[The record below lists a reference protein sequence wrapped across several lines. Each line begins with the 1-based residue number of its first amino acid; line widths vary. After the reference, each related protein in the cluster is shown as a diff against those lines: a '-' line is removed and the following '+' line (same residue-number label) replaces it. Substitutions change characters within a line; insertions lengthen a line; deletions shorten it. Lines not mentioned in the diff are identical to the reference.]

1 MTDEN
6 LRDMRDDLHTVRD
19 LLFMVLLAPFV
30 IVALLIKLDI
40 VERWASIDATRGRH
54 VFRELVERLR
64 NEAEIPQEFRQ

>member
-30 IVALLIKLDI
+30 IVALLIKLLVQILFFTGIFCVAAGVTVVDLY
-40 VERWASIDATRGRH
+40 VDLTRRRKG
-54 VFRELVERLR
+54 
-64 NEAEIPQEFRQ
+64 